1 MWLLWKSIFQWS
13 HFEVTH
19 RRCSFGDSEIS
30 LSSALH
36 QKTTTLTPLEIE
48 VFQTGFYWLLFNKLH
63 FQNKHSSSWLHWENV
78 DNTQYACNWWN
89 VANTEPPP
97 SKLICFHM
105 PLQIYPLWN
114 NVDLDFLKAYIRF
127 FCQAET
133 RKTPKCRISQ
143 FWQSLHSSAQTKS
156 EISKSSKTQ
165 KWSSLK
171 IIKVTAGKKYEGN
184 ANELIIQLLEY
195 SKTSPSSSP
204 SAPSPPWRYLRNQA
218 WYQRSA
224 GGKTTGK
231 NSE

>member
-1 MWLLWKSIFQWS
+1 MLLLWKSNFQWS

-19 RRCSFGDSEIS
+19 RRCTFGDSEIS

-36 QKTTTLTPLEIE
+36 QKRTTLTPLEIE

-89 VANTEPPP
+89 VANTVPPP

-127 FCQAET
+127 FCQ
-133 RKTPKCRISQ
+133 KTGKHQNAGFHNFGKACTA
-143 FWQSLHSSAQTKS
+143 LHKQ
-156 EISKSSKTQ
+156 TQ
-165 KWSSLK
+165 KYQSHHK
-171 IIKVTAGKKYEGN
+171 HTKNVN
-184 ANELIIQLLEY
+184 A
-195 SKTSPSSSP
+195 SK
-204 SAPSPPWRYLRNQA
+204 W
-218 WYQRSA
+218 
-224 GGKTTGK
+224 
-231 NSE
+231 